1 MQQGRKL
8 CANAHV
14 VFEVQSSSFKA
25 TESDDNYIEPFE
37 MENTHT
43 HTVVAVWHKHEKI
56 LQV

>member
-1 MQQGRKL
+1 MQEGRKL

-25 TESDDNYIEPFE
+25 TESDDNYIELFE

-43 HTVVAVWHKHEKI
+43 HRCGSLAQT
-56 LQV
+56 